1 MSCGTALEA
10 RRNSDERWT
19 FTPSSRNYTF
29 SGMAPLFTVRRG
41 ETALLQIDQTQTVN
55 GSLFSVVG
63 DSVVLQLKKGDAAL
77 LDGPTPDTDAEALF
91 YDVTLTDQTGFENWI
106 VGGSFTLLGLNDAS
120 CGGCNEKVEVTIG
133 GQCIQINIE
142 GGNLGIGASVN
153 LAALNQAVQDAETAA
168 GEAEQSAAEAATAG
182 ATAGAAAGST
192 SGAAAG
198 SSSGA
203 TAGGAAGTAAA
214 NAVVAGKANIGLDN
228 VSAEDFSGKA
238 YPVPIGGSGVGIVPS
253 DTAARWRHYAN
264 AETDFGIT
272 IFQPDGVTIKDNQAE
287 IQRAIDRLQSYNGA
301 LFFPPASETG
311 QSGIVETS
319 PVTLRSGIVDG
330 KNYDGAGVAFVGIS
344 PGDRTSFQNGRFDL
358 GQGMKL
364 KAGST
369 QPLITSPAK
378 AGHLVIENMLLN
390 GNDVDVRTIDLVN
403 RTDGNYG
410 FGAYLTN
417 VYMVGAGRAALNIG
431 VNRGRGATQNLWIE
445 YAKGGGGEAALIQ
458 GAYDWEH
465 VGLQIGV
472 NDGPA
477 IYLGAVSQVRFF
489 GGAAWMSG
497 GVIVSPDCEDVDFFG
512 FHFDQHRTYGLDVSA
527 YTGTATRRGTRRF
540 IGCRWSDN
548 SDTTSGAASDI
559 RLAAGVQDCYFSAP
573 SFMGK
578 GQSAPKNAYCVE
590 AGAGAIFY
598 ADAFP
603 FSDGGQKP
611 YLTAFTNDW
620 TTVRFGGWEKASW
633 GVGNSGSSLIARAG
647 TGYGAEFRQDEAN
660 LGDVA
665 GQAPLRVNKISGGN
679 YNRLLIQ
686 STSNAFDYP
695 VISVESGFTN
705 ADIAI
710 APKGSGFVRMGTHT
724 TNADAPITGYIGIRD
739 SGGVFRKLA
748 VIS

>member
-1 MSCGTALEA
+1 MSE
-10 RRNSDERWT
+10 
-19 FTPSSRNYTF
+19 
-29 SGMAPLFTVRRG
+29 
-41 ETALLQIDQTQTVN
+41 
-55 GSLFSVVG
+55 SV
-63 DSVVLQLKKGDAAL
+63 
-77 LDGPTPDTDAEALF
+77 F
-91 YDVTLTDQTGFENWI
+91 
-106 VGGSFTLLGLNDAS
+106 
-120 CGGCNEKVEVTIG
+120 VTIG
-133 GQCIQINIE
+133 GEQISVSIE
-142 GGNLGIGASVN
+142 GGNMAAGASV
-153 LAALNQAVQDAETAA
+153 AFGDLNQAVSDAEQAA
-168 GEAEQSAAEAATAG
+168 ADAAVSASQASTAG
-182 ATAGAAAGST
+182 ALAGAAAGAST
-192 SGAAAG
+192 GASAG
-198 SSSGA
+198 S
-203 TAGGAAGTAAA
+203 AAGTTAAA
-214 NAVVAGKANIGLDN
+214 AVVAGKANVALDN
-228 VSAEDFSGKA
+228 VSAGDFSGKA
-238 YPVPIGGSGVGIVPS
+238 YPVPIGGSGVGIVSS
-253 DTAARWRHYAN
+253 DTADRWRHYAN

-272 IFQPDGVTIKDNQAE
+272 LFQPDGVTVKDNQAE
-287 IQRAIDRLQSYNGA
+287 IQRAIDRLQAYNGA

-311 QSGIVETS
+311 QSSVIETS
-319 PVTLRSGIVDG
+319 PVTLRDGTVGG
-330 KNYDGAGVAFVGIS
+330 KNYDGTGIAFVGIS
-344 PGDRTSFQNGRFDL
+344 PGDRTSYQNGRFDL
-358 GQGMKL
+358 GQGIKL

-378 AGHLVIENMLLN
+378 AGHLVIENMLIN
-390 GNDVDVRTIDLVN
+390 GNNVDVRTIDLVN

-417 VYMVGAGRAALNIG
+417 VYINGAGRAALNIG

-445 YAKGGGGEAALIQ
+445 YAKGGAGEAALVQ
-458 GAYDWEH
+458 GSYDWEH
-465 VGLQIGV
+465 VGLQVGV

-477 IYLGAVSQVRFF
+477 IYLGAISQVRFF

-497 GVIVSPDCEDVDFFG
+497 GVIVSSDCDDVDFFG
-512 FHFDQHRTYGLDVSA
+512 FHFDQHRTYGLDIAA

-540 IGCRWSDN
+540 VGCRWSDN

-578 GQSAPKNAYCVE
+578 GEAAPKTAYCVQS
-590 AGAGAIFY
+590 GAGAIFY

-647 TGYGAEFRQDEAN
+647 TGYGAEFRQDEAH
-660 LGDVA
+660 LGDVS
-665 GQAPLRVNKISGGN
+665 GQAPLKVNKVSGGS

-695 VISVESGFTN
+695 LISVESGYAN
-705 ADIAI
+705 ADLAI
-710 APKGSGFVRMGTHT
+710 SPKGTGFIRMGTHT

-739 SGGVFRKLA
+739 QGGVFRKLA